1 MALTDRQKKGIGY
14 LVSAAILAVAGGV
27 LLAFSITPTWVP
39 VVIDVAVAVA
49 AVLGIVVVAKPEI

>member
-14 LVSAAILAVAGGV
+14 LVSAGILGVAGAV
-27 LLAFSITPTWVP
+27 LLIFTNTPTWVP

-49 AVLGIVVVAKPEI
+49 AVMGITVVAKPEV

>member
-14 LVSAAILAVAGGV
+14 LVSAGILGLGGAV
-27 LLAFSITPTWVP
+27 LLIFTSTPIWVP

-49 AVLGIVVVAKPEI
+49 AVMGISVISKPEV